1 MSDFISRQDA
11 IDALHK
17 KRIETMKKGQ
27 DVNLIWECL
36 DVVAQVPPADVAPVV
51 HGEWIRDVRTPPFAN
66 SKCSNC
72 GKTYGLYPLGYN
84 YCPNC
89 GAKMDL

>member
-1 MSDFISRQDA
+1 MDGYIKADDLVDFFDHIIGEQKNQLSQIADKMA
-11 IDALHK
+11 NYTNATK
-17 KRIETMKKGQ
+17 T
-27 DVNLIWECL
+27 
-36 DVVAQVPPADVAPVV
+36 ADVAPVV

-66 SKCSNC
+66 SKCSKC

-89 GAKMDL
+89 GARMDGGK